1 MTSLMLKVCDLS
13 TGYGKIQVLWNIN
26 LELAAGELIAVVG
39 SNGAGKTTLMKC
51 ISGIMPVWEGTIK
64 FKDKNITQW
73 PARNR
78 VKHGIVMLPEGRQ
91 LFYPLS
97 VQDNLLLGALYIEK
111 RLIKERLQYVF
122 ELFPEI
128 ARYRN
133 RLAGT
138 LSGGEQQMCA
148 LGRALMAHP
157 SVLLIDE
164 LSLGLAPVVVERLA
178 AKVTDIVK
186 DGVSVVL
193 VEQDVALALE
203 LADRAYVIENG
214 QIVLAGFAS
223 EVAVNPA
230 IQQAYLG
237 LSAKS

>member
-1 MTSLMLKVCDLS
+1 MLKLSDLS

-26 LELAAGELIAVVG
+26 LEVAAGELVAVIG

-51 ISGIMPVWEGTIK
+51 ISGVVPVWEGTIE
-64 FKDKNITQW
+64 FKDRNITRW
-73 PARNR
+73 PSRDR

-111 RLIKERLQYVF
+111 RLIKQRMQYVF

-148 LGRALMAHP
+148 LGRALMACP

-164 LSLGLAPVVVERLA
+164 LSLGLAPVIVERLA
-178 AKVTDIVK
+178 AKVTEIVK
-186 DGVSVVL
+186 DGVAVVL

-203 LADRAYVIENG
+203 LASRAYVIENG
-214 QIVLAGFAS
+214 QIVLTGPSS
-223 EVAVNPA
+223 EVMVNPA
-230 IQQAYLG
+230 VQQAYLG
-237 LSAKS
+237 VSTRN

>member
-1 MTSLMLKVCDLS
+1 MLKVSDLS

-26 LELAAGELIAVVG
+26 LEVAAGELVAVIG

-51 ISGIMPVWEGTIK
+51 ISGVVPVWEGTIE
-64 FKDKNITQW
+64 FKDRNITRW
-73 PARNR
+73 PSRDR

-97 VQDNLLLGALYIEK
+97 VQDNLLLGALYIGK
-111 RLIKERLQYVF
+111 RLIKQRMQYVF

-148 LGRALMAHP
+148 LGRALMACP

-164 LSLGLAPVVVERLA
+164 LSLGLAPVIVERLA
-178 AKVTDIVK
+178 AKVTEIVK
-186 DGVSVVL
+186 DGVAVVL

-203 LADRAYVIENG
+203 LASRAYVIENG
-214 QIVLAGFAS
+214 QIVLTGPSS
-223 EVAVNPA
+223 EVMVNPA
-230 IQQAYLG
+230 VQQAYLG
-237 LSAKS
+237 VSTRN

>member
-1 MTSLMLKVCDLS
+1 MLKLSDLS

-26 LELAAGELIAVVG
+26 LEVAAGELVAVIG

-51 ISGIMPVWEGTIK
+51 ISGVVPVWEGTIE
-64 FKDKNITQW
+64 FKDRNITRW
-73 PARNR
+73 PSRDR

-111 RLIKERLQYVF
+111 RLIKQRMQYVF

-148 LGRALMAHP
+148 LGRALMACP

-164 LSLGLAPVVVERLA
+164 LSLGLAPVIVERLA
-178 AKVTDIVK
+178 AKVTEIVK
-186 DGVSVVL
+186 DGVAVVL

-203 LADRAYVIENG
+203 LASRAYVIENG
-214 QIVLAGFAS
+214 QIVLTGPSS
-223 EVAVNPA
+223 EVMVNPA
-230 IQQAYLG
+230 VQQAYLG
-237 LSAKS
+237 VSTKN